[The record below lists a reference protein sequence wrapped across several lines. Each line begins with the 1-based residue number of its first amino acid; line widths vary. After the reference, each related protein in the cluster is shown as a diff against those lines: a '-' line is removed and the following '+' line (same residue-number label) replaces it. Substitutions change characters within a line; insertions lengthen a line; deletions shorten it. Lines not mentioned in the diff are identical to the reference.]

1 MYFILFIPI
10 RRTIMRTINFKTN
23 ASQFDVA
30 DLSLAT
36 GLTISELMINADKH
50 YEKTCKA
57 LMRKVVTKD
66 LAKKIFKNIKK
77 GKLTNIH
84 NIGEAFYIMGALSTK
99 PKKDKL
105 LVIKDLLVKYLSIY
119 YNKRQDKYGIVK
131 DETIASLLDV
141 CGETKIVVK
150 AKKAKTEEEGEAKQQ
165 KATVVDTNKSY
176 NKLNKLINLKSIKKD
191 IVDVLVKSINKDA
204 YKRIQT
210 QADSLGKDQRFFYN
224 KKESDLANGILI
236 LQGLNDAGERFNIKL
251 ELPKANKH
259 KPAKKQE
266 EPKEVATATVET
278 ESTEASA

>member
-1 MYFILFIPI
+1 
-10 RRTIMRTINFKTN
+10 MRTINFKTN

-66 LAKKIFKNIKK
+66 LAKEIFKNIKK

-84 NIGEAFYIMGALSTK
+84 NIGEAFYIMGALSSK

-105 LVIKDLLVKYLSIY
+105 LVIKDLMVKYLSIY

-150 AKKAKTEEEGEAKQQ
+150 AKDKKAKSTEGESEQQ
-165 KATVVDTNKSY
+165 KSTVVDTNKSY

-210 QADSLGKDQRFFYN
+210 QADSLGKDQRFFFN
-224 KKESDLANGILI
+224 KKESDLKNGSLV
-236 LQGLNDAGERFNIKL
+236 LQGVMDNGERFNIKI
-251 ELPKANKH
+251 ELPKSKASV
-259 KPAKKQE
+259 KQE
-266 EPKEVATATVET
+266 TETKEAKATVE
-278 ESTEASA
+278 ENTEASA

>member
-1 MYFILFIPI
+1 MYIYFNFHKEEP
-10 RRTIMRTINFKTN
+10 IMRTINFKTN
-23 ASQFDVA
+23 AAQFDVA

-66 LAKKIFKNIKK
+66 LAKEIFKNIKK

-84 NIGEAFYIMGALSTK
+84 NIGEAFYVMGALSTK

-105 LVIKDLLVKYLSIY
+105 MVIKDLLVKYLSIY

-150 AKKAKTEEEGEAKQQ
+150 AKKAKTTEGEAKQQ

-224 KKESDLANGILI
+224 KKESDLPNGVLI

-251 ELPKANKH
+251 ELPKANK
-259 KPAKKQE
+259 PAKKQE
-266 EPKEVATATVET
+266 QPKQETATVET

>member
-1 MYFILFIPI
+1 MYIYFNFHKEEP
-10 RRTIMRTINFKTN
+10 IMRTINFKTN
-23 ASQFDVA
+23 AAQFNVA

-36 GLTISELMINADKH
+36 DLTISELMINADKH

-66 LAKKIFKNIKK
+66 LAKEIFKNIKK

-150 AKKAKTEEEGEAKQQ
+150 AKKAKTEEGEAKQQ

-224 KKESDLANGILI
+224 KKESDLPNGVLI

-251 ELPKANKH
+251 ELPKANK
-259 KPAKKQE
+259 PAKKQE
-266 EPKEVATATVET
+266 QPKQETATVET

>member
-1 MYFILFIPI
+1 
-10 RRTIMRTINFKTN
+10 MRTIDFKAN

-36 GLTISELMINADKH
+36 GLTISELMINADAH
-50 YEKTCKA
+50 YQKTCKA
-57 LMRKVVTKD
+57 LMKKVVTKP
-66 LAKKIFKNIKK
+66 LAKEIYKNLKK
-77 GKLTNIH
+77 GKLTNVRS
-84 NIGEAFYIMGALSTK
+84 IGDAFYVMGALSSK

-105 LVIKDLLVKYLSIY
+105 MVIKDLLVKYLSIF

-131 DETIASLLDV
+131 DEDIATLLDV
-141 CGETKIVVK
+141 CGETSIIVK
-150 AKKAKTEEEGEAKQQ
+150 AKKAKTNDNDTSDETKQQ
-165 KATVVDTNKSY
+165 KTTTDQNKSY

-251 ELPKANKH
+251 ELPKASKQ
-259 KPAKKQE
+259 AKKQE
-266 EPKEVATATVET
+266 TEKEATAKAT
-278 ESTEASA
+278 EENVAEASA

>member
-1 MYFILFIPI
+1 
-10 RRTIMRTINFKTN
+10 MRTINFKTN
-23 ASQFDVA
+23 AAQFDVA

-66 LAKKIFKNIKK
+66 LAKEIFKNIKK

-84 NIGEAFYIMGALSTK
+84 NIGEAFYVMGALSTK

-105 LVIKDLLVKYLSIY
+105 MVIKDLLVKYLSIY

-150 AKKAKTEEEGEAKQQ
+150 AKKAKTEEEGEAKKQPT
-165 KATVVDTNKSY
+165 AVDTSKSY
-176 NKLNKLINLKSIKKD
+176 NRLNKLINLKSIKRD
-191 IVDVLVKSINKDA
+191 IVDVLVKSVDKDA
-204 YKRIQT
+204 FKRIKT

-224 KKESDLANGILI
+224 KKESDLKNGVLV
-236 LQGLNDAGERFNIKL
+236 LQGLNDAGDRFNIKL
-251 ELPKANKH
+251 ELPKAS
-259 KPAKKQE
+259 KPTKQE
-266 EPKEVATATVET
+266 TKETVATATVET

>member
-1 MYFILFIPI
+1 MYIYFNFHKEEP
-10 RRTIMRTINFKTN
+10 IMRTINFKNN
-23 ASQFDVA
+23 ASNYDVA

-66 LAKKIFKNIKK
+66 LAKEIFKNIKK

-84 NIGEAFYIMGALSTK
+84 DIGGAFYVMGALSTK

-236 LQGLNDAGERFNIKL
+236 LQGLNDAGERFNIRI
-251 ELPKANKH
+251 ELPKASKQ
-259 KPAKKQE
+259 AKQE
-266 EPKEVATATVET
+266 AKKEVATAPVVEENT
-278 ESTEASA
+278 TTEASA

>member
-1 MYFILFIPI
+1 MYIYFNFHKEEP
-10 RRTIMRTINFKTN
+10 IMRTINFKTN
-23 ASQFDVA
+23 AAQFDVA

-66 LAKKIFKNIKK
+66 LAKEIFKNIKK

-84 NIGEAFYIMGALSTK
+84 NIGEAFYVMGALSTK

-105 LVIKDLLVKYLSIY
+105 MVIKDLLVKYLSIY

-150 AKKAKTEEEGEAKQQ
+150 AKKAKTEEGEAKQQ

-210 QADSLGKDQRFFYN
+210 QADSLGKNQRFFYN

-251 ELPKANKH
+251 ELPKAS
-259 KPAKKQE
+259 KQTKNQE
-266 EPKEVATATVET
+266 TKKEVATAPVET
-278 ESTEASA
+278 ESAEASA

>member
-1 MYFILFIPI
+1 
-10 RRTIMRTINFKTN
+10 MRTINFKTN
-23 ASQFDVA
+23 AAQFDVA

-66 LAKKIFKNIKK
+66 LAKEIFKNIKK

-84 NIGEAFYIMGALSTK
+84 NIGKAFYIMGALSTK

-105 LVIKDLLVKYLSIY
+105 LAIKDLLVKYLSIY

-150 AKKAKTEEEGEAKQQ
+150 AKKAKTEEGEAKQQ

-204 YKRIQT
+204 YKRIKT
-210 QADSLGKDQRFFYN
+210 QADSLGEGQRFFYN
-224 KKESDLANGILI
+224 KKESNLANGILI
-236 LQGLNDAGERFNIKL
+236 LQGLDSTGARFNIKL
-251 ELPKANKH
+251 ELPKANK
-259 KPAKKQE
+259 PAKKQE
-266 EPKEVATATVET
+266 QPKQETATVET

>member
-1 MYFILFIPI
+1 MYIYFNFHKEEP
-10 RRTIMRTINFKTN
+10 IMRTINFKTN
-23 ASQFDVA
+23 AAQFDVA

-66 LAKKIFKNIKK
+66 LAKEIFKNIKK

-84 NIGEAFYIMGALSTK
+84 DIGDAFYVMGALSTK

-105 LVIKDLLVKYLSIY
+105 MVIKDLLVKYLSIY

-150 AKKAKTEEEGEAKQQ
+150 AKKAKTTEGEAKQT
-165 KATVVDTNKSY
+165 KPTVTDTTKSY
-176 NKLNKLINLKSIKKD
+176 NRLNKLINLKSIKKD
-191 IVDVLVKSINKDA
+191 VVDILVKSVDKDA
-204 YKRIQT
+204 FKRIKT
-210 QADSLGKDQRFFYN
+210 QADSLGKDQRFFFN
-224 KKESDLANGILI
+224 KKESDLKNGVLV
-236 LQGLNDAGERFNIKL
+236 LQGLNDAGDRFNIKL
-251 ELPKANKH
+251 ELPKAS
-259 KPAKKQE
+259 KPTITKQE
-266 EPKEVATATVET
+266 TKKEAPATTET
-278 ESTEASA
+278 ESAEASA

>member
-1 MYFILFIPI
+1 
-10 RRTIMRTINFKTN
+10 MRTINFKTN
-23 ASQFDVA
+23 AAQFDVA

-66 LAKKIFKNIKK
+66 LAKEIFKNIKK

-84 NIGEAFYIMGALSTK
+84 DIGDAFYVMGALSTK

-105 LVIKDLLVKYLSIY
+105 MVIKDLLVKYLSIY

-141 CGETKIVVK
+141 CGETKITVK
-150 AKKAKTEEEGEAKQQ
+150 AEPKKNKNGEAKKQP
-165 KATVVDTNKSY
+165 TVVDDAKAY

-191 IVDVLVKSINKDA
+191 VVDILVKTVGKDA
-204 YKRIQT
+204 YKRIKT
-210 QADSLGKDQRFFYN
+210 QADSLGEGQRFFYN
-224 KKESDLANGILI
+224 KKESNLANGILI
-236 LQGLNDAGERFNIKL
+236 LQGLDSTGARFNIKL
-251 ELPKANKH
+251 ELPKAS
-259 KPAKKQE
+259 KPAKQQE
-266 EPKEVATATVET
+266 TKKEAQDTVEENTT
-278 ESTEASA
+278 EEASA

>member
-1 MYFILFIPI
+1 
-10 RRTIMRTINFKTN
+10 MRTINFKTN
-23 ASQFDVA
+23 AAQFDVA

-66 LAKKIFKNIKK
+66 LAKEIFKNIKK

-84 NIGEAFYIMGALSTK
+84 NIGEAFYVMGALSTK

-105 LVIKDLLVKYLSIY
+105 MVIKDLLVKYLSIY

-141 CGETKIVVK
+141 CGETKIVV
-150 AKKAKTEEEGEAKQQ
+150 AKKAKTAEDGEAKKQPT
-165 KATVVDTNKSY
+165 AVDTSKSY
-176 NKLNKLINLKSIKKD
+176 NRLNKLINLKSIKKD
-191 IVDVLVKSINKDA
+191 IVDVLVKSVDKDA
-204 YKRIQT
+204 FKRIKT
-210 QADSLGKDQRFFYN
+210 QADSLGKDQRFFFN
-224 KKESDLANGILI
+224 KKESDLKNGVLV
-236 LQGLNDAGERFNIKL
+236 LQGLNDAGDRFNIKL
-251 ELPKANKH
+251 ELPKKASN
-259 KPAKKQE
+259 KPAKQE
-266 EPKEVATATVET
+266 TKETVATATVET

>member
-1 MYFILFIPI
+1 
-10 RRTIMRTINFKTN
+10 MRTIDFKAN

-36 GLTISELMINADKH
+36 GLTISELMINADAH
-50 YEKTCKA
+50 YQKTCKA
-57 LMRKVVTKD
+57 LMKKVVTKP
-66 LAKKIFKNIKK
+66 LAKEIYKNLKK
-77 GKLTNIH
+77 GKLTNVRS
-84 NIGEAFYIMGALSTK
+84 IGDAFYVMGALSSK

-105 LVIKDLLVKYLSIY
+105 MVIKDLLVKYLSIF

-131 DETIASLLDV
+131 DEDIATLLDV
-141 CGETKIVVK
+141 CGETSIIVK
-150 AKKAKTEEEGEAKQQ
+150 AKKAKTNDNDTSDETKQQ
-165 KATVVDTNKSY
+165 KTTTVVDQNKSY

-224 KKESDLANGILI
+224 KKESNLANGILI

-251 ELPKANKH
+251 ELPKKASN
-259 KPAKKQE
+259 KPAKQE
-266 EPKEVATATVET
+266 TKEVATAKTT
-278 ESTEASA
+278 EENVAEASA

>member
-1 MYFILFIPI
+1 
-10 RRTIMRTINFKTN
+10 MRTINFKTN
-23 ASQFDVA
+23 ASNFDVA

-57 LMRKVVTKD
+57 LMKKVVTKD
-66 LAKKIFKNIKK
+66 LAKEIFKNIKK

-84 NIGEAFYIMGALSTK
+84 NIGEAFYVMGALSTK

-105 LVIKDLLVKYLSIY
+105 LVIKDLLVKYLSIF
-119 YNKRQDKYGIVK
+119 YNKRQDKYGVVK

-150 AKKAKTEEEGEAKQQ
+150 AKKAKTTEEGGEAKKQPTVLDNA
-165 KATVVDTNKSY
+165 KAY

-191 IVDVLVKSINKDA
+191 VVDVLVKTVGKDA

-224 KKESDLANGILI
+224 KKESDLKNGVLI
-236 LQGLNDAGERFNIKL
+236 LQGLNDAGERFNIRI
-251 ELPKANKH
+251 ELPKAS
-259 KPAKKQE
+259 KPAVKQ
-266 EPKEVATATVET
+266 EPKEAPATTET